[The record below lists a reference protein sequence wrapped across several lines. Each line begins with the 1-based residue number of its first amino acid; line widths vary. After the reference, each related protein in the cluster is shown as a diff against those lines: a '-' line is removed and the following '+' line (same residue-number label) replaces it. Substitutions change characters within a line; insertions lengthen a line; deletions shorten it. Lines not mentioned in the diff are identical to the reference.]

1 MKLTKEEKK
10 LIGQRIKQIRREKG
24 MTMEEF
30 GNLLSTSKSIV
41 YRWEIGTNL
50 PNPERL
56 KTIAKLAD
64 ITVEELLS
72 SSKKDYALKYAL
84 KSLNNILNTK
94 ALSQFDEDNSKF
106 VSKYANEI
114 LPIIEE
120 RLKFLQL
127 SMYSNKDI
135 EKYIDDTI
143 NEIVYSTPKDTK
155 ELLFDVKL
163 TITEN
168 LKKIYEYYGKEKDSL
183 SVNISNDLNNET
195 VSKVLKILNNT
206 LEEME
211 TLMEDCD

>member
-1 MKLTKEEKK
+1 MKKMEDIVL
-10 LIGQRIKQIRREKG
+10 GHRIKDLRISLGMNQKQFSDRLQTKVSTLSNWENGRNKPNMEK
-24 MTMEEF
+24 
-30 GNLLSTSKSIV
+30 LSK
-41 YRWEIGTNL
+41 
-50 PNPERL
+50 
-56 KTIAKLAD
+56 IAELAD

-72 SSKKDYALKYAL
+72 TSKKDYALKYAL

-106 VSKYANEI
+106 VYKYTNEI

-135 EKYIDDTI
+135 EKYVDDTI

-155 ELLFDVKL
+155 ELLFDIKL
-163 TITEN
+163 TLTEK
-168 LKKIYEYYGKEKDSL
+168 LRKIYEYYGKEKNSL

-206 LEEME
+206 LEEIE
-211 TLMEDCD
+211 TLKEDCD